1 MRARTPKK
9 QLFGFCSQNDVVL
22 DLSDTKRH
30 RFGWQKF
37 FFFKFLHTSQMI
49 SFGTTRVQNDI
60 VWISDLVPNDVV
72 LGMDLKK
79 IKKAKT
85 ISFYVPEKPN
95 NVVLA

>member
-1 MRARTPKK
+1 
-9 QLFGFCSQNDVVL
+9 
-22 DLSDTKRH
+22 
-30 RFGWQKF
+30 
-37 FFFKFLHTSQMI
+37 MI

-72 LGMDLKK
+72 LGRDLKK